1 MQTNNIKY
9 LKYKPLQYVLIS
21 LLVFL
26 VVSLI
31 NGQNGWG
38 PPASNEQAI
47 GEISRW
53 CERVSGGFFREPSNT
68 LGNLGFIVTGL
79 YMFLTL
85 ARDSVSGKGIKMF
98 GSSAIALLYASASTF
113 LGPGSMAMHGTHT
126 SFGAWLDN
134 VSMITYILIL
144 WLYNLKRL
152 MGFSIKTYFTIYSL
166 LLGWFAYSYWFIGG
180 GLGIGVNLFELSIGL
195 WIATEVLVKF
205 PNIYGRVGSGFAVL
219 IIQQLFGNPVI
230 NALQNFQENWEMLL
244 YFIPAL
250 IVPKTSAVIRK
261 KYTPWFFLGFA
272 SFFGAL
278 IIWGT
283 GVPGHP
289 WCNPDSWLQAHMVW
303 HMLCSVATLS
313 FFNLYRT
320 EVLLGD

>member
-1 MQTNNIKY
+1 M
-9 LKYKPLQYVLIS
+9 LIS

-68 LGNLGFIVTGL
+68 LGNLGFIATGL

-152 MGFSIKTYFTIYSL
+152 MGFSIKTYFIIYSL

>member
-68 LGNLGFIVTGL
+68 LGNLGFIATGL

-230 NALQNFQENWEMLL
+230 NALQNFQDNWEMLL

>member
-1 MQTNNIKY
+1 M
-9 LKYKPLQYVLIS
+9 LIS